1 MPDAAQPVSVTVVGQ
16 AGQEGLLHL
25 FFFYQNFKMS
35 GQIPPPYIGSILN
48 QPLKACLQTAPS
60 LQKMDLEGW

>member
-1 MPDAAQPVSVTVVGQ
+1 MLDPAQPVSVTVVGQ

-25 FFFYQNFKMS
+25 YFFYQNFKMC
-35 GQIPPPYIGSILN
+35 GQIPHYIGSLLN
-48 QPLKACLQTAPS
+48 QLLKAYLQTAPS